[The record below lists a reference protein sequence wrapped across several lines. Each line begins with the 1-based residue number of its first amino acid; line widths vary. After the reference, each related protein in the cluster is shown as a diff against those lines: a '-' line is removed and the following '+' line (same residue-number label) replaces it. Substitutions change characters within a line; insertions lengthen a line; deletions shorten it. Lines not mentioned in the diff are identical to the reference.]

1 MDYTKTQEWQDYLEY
16 KKHIQSIE
24 IYQDCESCYH
34 FGGCMC
40 DNLDENGNCL
50 GWEPIDWKS
59 QDENKKQE
67 IKFFNSEA
75 FLQLKEEFEIYKEKK
90 KC

>member
-1 MDYTKTQEWQDYLEY
+1 MDYTKTKDWQDYLEY

-40 DNLDENGNCL
+40 DHLDENNNCL
-50 GWEPIDWKS
+50 GWEPIDWDK
-59 QDENKKQE
+59 QDEYQKNWITFLHSE
-67 IKFFNSEA
+67 I
-75 FLQLKEEFEIYKEKK
+75 FLKIKEKYGG
-90 KC
+90 CRNARP